1 MAEEEQNVVEEE
13 VPAESDNNNQQQQQ
27 EPQQQQGQEQGQ
39 PAFDFEG
46 LRRQIPEEKDLSLM
60 YAKIQ
65 RILGRTDAISSMK
78 NRIDMIH
85 VSTLLF
91 KSLSLHVV
99 EHSVQSIKD
108 LMEEAMDALKQIL
121 NEIQAQVNARQGQDD
136 PHAQAMQPGPSWA
149 VAVPVTKRCAFC
161 DGDHYACDCGRFYN
175 LRDRRRCL
183 SERDRCERCLLKTTH
198 LATSC
203 PATSTCFYCKSAKR
217 EKEMYSHHSAFCP
230 FKFPM
235 SKNKNKQTKKTKNQ
249 KKTKQNKKKRKKS
262 MTAANGNA
270 SLYHRTRQM

>member
-13 VPAESDNNNQQQQQ
+13 VPAEPDNNQDNQHQDQQQPQEEEQPNQ
-27 EPQQQQGQEQGQ
+27 EPQQQQQQPQQQQQRQAQEQ
-39 PAFDFEG
+39 PAFDFGG
-46 LRRQIPEEKDLSLM
+46 LRREIPEEEDLSLM
-60 YAKIQ
+60 HGKIQ
-65 RILGRTDAISSMK
+65 RILGRTDAIGSMK

-85 VSTLLF
+85 
-91 KSLSLHVV
+91 SL
-99 EHSVQSIKD
+99 KD
-108 LMEEAMDALKQIL
+108 LMDEAMEGLVKVYNLQKQIL
-121 NEIQAQVNARQGQDD
+121 NEIQTQAFARQGQGQDD
-136 PHAQAMQPGPSWA
+136 PYAQAMQPGPSWA
-149 VAVPVTKRCAFC
+149 VAVPATKRCAFC

-183 SERDRCERCLLKTTH
+183 FERDRCERCLLRATH

-235 SKNKNKQTKKTKNQ
+235 
-249 KKTKQNKKKRKKS
+249 
-262 MTAANGNA
+262 
-270 SLYHRTRQM
+270 